1 MDLIELAID
10 IALNAH
16 KGQKDK
22 ASKPYILHPLRLMGK
37 MQTPEEMAT
46 AVLHDVL
53 EDSAFTAVDL
63 VERGISVE
71 IVKAIECLTK
81 LSGESYGD
89 YLERVSNSALAV
101 KVKLADLEDNMN
113 ILRLDSL
120 TEKDLIRIEKYHLAW
135 KTLSQHDTKIKKRL
149 RASFDVI

>member
-1 MDLIELAID
+1 MDLIELAVN

-37 MQTPEEMAT
+37 MQTPEEMVV

-53 EDSAFTAVDL
+53 EDSTLTAVDL
-63 VERGISVE
+63 VKHGISVE
-71 IVKAIECLTK
+71 IVNAIECLTK
-81 LSGESYGD
+81 RSDEIYDD
-89 YLERVSNSALAV
+89 YLERVSSSALAV

-113 ILRLDSL
+113 ILRLDL
-120 TEKDLIRIEKYHLAW
+120 VTDKDLSRLQKYHQAW
-135 KTLSQHDTKIKKRL
+135 RTLSGQ
-149 RASFDVI
+149 